1 MSDMVRTPARVRRSL
16 LLIGALLAV
25 EFVDELVDGA
35 LSAAWPAIRAEL
47 LLSYAQVGLLLGLS
61 RLAANGTE
69 LALGV
74 LADIGW
80 RGGLIVGGGVA
91 FALALGLVGAAP
103 GFWML
108 AAGMA
113 LVGPASGAFVGLS
126 QTALMDLQP
135 SRREKNMARWA
146 MAGSLGNLAGP
157 ALVGAS
163 LVTGARWRPAF
174 LAMAALAFGALLAS
188 RALSSSSWASSYP
201 AGGIM
206 GAPRGGRP
214 AFREGLWRTLAASR
228 RGDVVRWLA
237 LLELADLMLD
247 IFRGYLAL
255 YLVEVAAA
263 TEAAASLG
271 VAVVTTSSLAG
282 AAVLVRVLDRLSG
295 LVYLR
300 VSAAGVLLAF
310 PAFLLAPHLGVKLV
324 LAGTLGVLT
333 SGWYPVLKAK
343 LYEALPGQSGAAVT
357 LSTLSGILGGL
368 LPLALGGAAQAF
380 GLATTM
386 WLLLAGPLTLLLGV
400 PRASAPGAASAGVG

>member
-1 MSDMVRTPARVRRSL
+1 MQCARECSRSDARAPVLSPH
-16 LLIGALLAV
+16 GALLAV

-47 LLSYAQVGLLLGLS
+47 ALSYAQVGLLLGLS
-61 RLAANGTE
+61 RLAGNGAE
-69 LALGV
+69 LVLGI

-80 RGGLIVGGGVA
+80 RHSLILGGGVA
-91 FALALGLVGAAP
+91 FALALGVVGTAP

-108 AAGMA
+108 AAGLA
-113 LVGPASGAFVGLS
+113 LFGPAGAAYVSLS

-135 SRREKNMARWA
+135 SRREKNMARWVV
-146 MAGSLGNLAGP
+146 AGWLGGLVGP
-157 ALVGAS
+157 ALVGAA
-163 LVTGARWRPAF
+163 LVAGTGWRPAF

-188 RALSSSSWASSYP
+188 RAVASSSPAPLYP
-201 AGGIM
+201 AASVTGT
-206 GAPRGGRP
+206 PRGGRL
-214 AFREGLWRTLAASR
+214 AFWEGLRRTLAAPR
-228 RGDVVRWLA
+228 RGNVMRWLA

-263 TEAAASLG
+263 DEAVASLG
-271 VAVVTTSSLAG
+271 VAALTAAGLAG
-282 AAVLVRVLDRLSG
+282 AAVLVRLLDRLSG

-324 LAGTLGVLT
+324 LAGALGVLT

-343 LYEALPGQSGAAVT
+343 LYEALPGHSGAAVT
-357 LSTLSGILGGL
+357 LSTLSGMLGGL
-368 LPLALGGAAQAF
+368 LPLALGSFAQTF
-380 GLATTM
+380 GLGTTM
-386 WLLLAGPLTLLLGV
+386 WLLLAGPLALLVGV
-400 PRASAPGAASAGVG
+400 PRGSAFERWRSA